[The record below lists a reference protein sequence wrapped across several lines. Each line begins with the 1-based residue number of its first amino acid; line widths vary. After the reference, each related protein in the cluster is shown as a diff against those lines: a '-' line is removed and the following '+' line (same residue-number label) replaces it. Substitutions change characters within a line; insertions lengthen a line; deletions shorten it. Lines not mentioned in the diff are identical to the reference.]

1 MDLEN
6 KFPHMTDAN
15 KHIYDEFKEE
25 YINGRKQA
33 KEEVKKMCEEFRN
46 NNQQTRSQQQNQIT

>member
-25 YINGRKQA
+25 YKW
-33 KEEVKKMCEEFRN
+33 KENKHERRSQKKM
-46 NNQQTRSQQQNQIT
+46 